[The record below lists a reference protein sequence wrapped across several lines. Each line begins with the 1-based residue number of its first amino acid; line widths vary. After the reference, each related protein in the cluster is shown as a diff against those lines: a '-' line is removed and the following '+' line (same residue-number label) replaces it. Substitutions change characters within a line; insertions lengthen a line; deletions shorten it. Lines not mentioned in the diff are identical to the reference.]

1 MNENSIEFQPMPGD
15 NNEDES
21 VRHFFRVPASDKD
34 NILAVFFGQSYSVAN
49 VSVSGIAIRADSC
62 LAFES
67 NQEIEDAELL
77 LGTQRITNLTAKVI
91 HCSVHDSGDLQFGMV
106 WLNMANDKRQK
117 LEKILG
123 QMKARA
129 LEKDDLPDEQA
140 Q

>member
-21 VRHFFRVPASDKD
+21 VRHSFRVPASDKD